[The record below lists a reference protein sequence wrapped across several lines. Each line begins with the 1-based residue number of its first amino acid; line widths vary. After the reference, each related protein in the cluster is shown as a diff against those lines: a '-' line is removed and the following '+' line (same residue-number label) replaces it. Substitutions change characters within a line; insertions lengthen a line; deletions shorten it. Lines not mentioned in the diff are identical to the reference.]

1 MTSGEEKL
9 RTEVRKI
16 KFISNHPCHLQYTF
30 FSLQFS
36 FIVHPCVLIKLL
48 TCFDFPYKLIRSGIP
63 FYGHCLLQ
71 RFKTDGFVCPE
82 VKFMIYFS
90 KIYPSNT
97 DNCVLSDKQPYMVF
111 FLFFPLKVLF

>member
-1 MTSGEEKL
+1 MSPAVYFFFTPVQLYRPSL
-9 RTEVRKI
+9 CINQT
-16 KFISNHPCHLQYTF
+16 LTF
-30 FSLQFS
+30 
-36 FIVHPCVLIKLL
+36 
-48 TCFDFPYKLIRSGIP
+48 FDFPYKLIRSGIP

-71 RFKTDGFVCPE
+71 RFKMDGFVCPE